1 MKQGTFKTSILD
13 KIAGE
18 CHLGEDQLLQ
28 IKSEIKQ
35 DNESIQKVFAKH
47 NVHQELVAKALA
59 RALNIRYV
67 DLSMIKIPPDAL
79 LVVPEEFCNKHALL
93 PILKIGTKLVVAML
107 DPLDVKTI
115 EQIEFLS
122 QCQVEVVTSTESEIR
137 NAIDKFYGVKST
149 IKTIS
154 ESIQFEELTGAE
166 TDKNKQ
172 NAEIDQSGPVAKLVN
187 LLITQA
193 LQQGASDVHLEPSEH
208 QFQVRYRVDGMLQ
221 KAAVFE
227 KSFANACVSSIK
239 IMANM
244 DITERRIPQDGRI
257 HTVIEGRP
265 IDLRVSTL
273 PTLDG
278 EKAVM
283 RILDKTNILLELE
296 QLGFSAYDLERL
308 KKIIKKPNGIV
319 LVSGPTGSG
328 KTTTLYAVLQKI
340 ATINQNITTLEDPI
354 EYRLDKINQSQ
365 INVKAGMNFA
375 KGLRAILRQ
384 DPDVVMVGEIR
395 DRETAEIAIQAAL
408 TGHLVF
414 STIHTNDAPSSIT
427 RLVEM
432 GIEPFLV
439 SSSLEGVLAQRLV
452 RKLCPYCR
460 KPYKPDAKVYDW
472 FGIDTDE
479 NLKFYKP
486 TGCRECKRTGYKG
499 RMGLYELLVPN
510 EEFKSKIVSGSS
522 DAVLK
527 AEAQKAGMHLLM
539 EDGQEKVKMGLTSV
553 EEVMRVAK
561 GDLK

>member
-1 MKQGTFKTSILD
+1 MKQGHFKTSILD

-18 CHLGEDQLLQ
+18 CHLAEDQLLE
-28 IKSEIKQ
+28 IKTEIKQ
-35 DNESIQKVFAKH
+35 ENASIQKAFSKH
-47 NVHQELVAKALA
+47 NVHEELVAEALA

-79 LVVPEEFCNKHALL
+79 RTISEEFCEKHTLI
-93 PILKIGTKLVVAML
+93 PILKISNKLVIAML

-115 EQIEFLS
+115 EQIEFMS
-122 QCQVEVVTSTESEIR
+122 HCQVEVVTSTESEIR
-137 NAIDKFYGVKST
+137 RAIDQFYGVEST
-149 IKTIS
+149 IKTLS
-154 ESIQFEELTGAE
+154 ESIKLDAYPGAQI
-166 TDKNKQ
+166 DKEKQ
-172 NAEIDQSGPVAKLVN
+172 NPEFDHSGPVAKLVN

-208 QFQVRYRVDGMLQ
+208 QFQVRFRVDGMLQ

-257 HTVIEGRP
+257 HTIIEGRP

-296 QLGFSAYDLERL
+296 QLGFSEYDLKRL
-308 KKIIKKPNGIV
+308 KNIIAKPNGIV

-328 KTTTLYAVLQKI
+328 KTTTLYAILQKI
-340 ATINQNITTLEDPI
+340 ATVNQNITTLEDPI

-395 DRETAEIAIQAAL
+395 DQETAEIAIQAAL

-432 GIEPFLV
+432 GIEPFLIA
-439 SSSLEGVLAQRLV
+439 SSLEGVLAQRLV
-452 RKLCPYCR
+452 RKLCPYC
-460 KPYKPDAKVYDW
+460 KTPYKPNEKILHW
-472 FGIDTDE
+472 FGLEAKEDVR
-479 NLKFYKP
+479 FYKP
-486 TGCRECKRTGYKG
+486 TGCRECKRSGYKG

-510 EEFKSKIVSGSS
+510 EEFKNKIMSS
-522 DAVLK
+522 NADASLK
-527 AEAQKAGMHLLM
+527 EEAQQAGMHLLM
-539 EDGQEKVKMGLTSV
+539 EDGLEKVKQGLTSV

-561 GDLK
+561 GDSK

>member
-1 MKQGTFKTSILD
+1 MKQGPFKTSILD

-28 IKSEIKQ
+28 IKAEIKQ

-47 NVHQELVAKALA
+47 NVHQQLIAKALA

-79 LVVPEEFCNKHALL
+79 LVVPEEFCDKHTLI
-93 PILKIGTKLVVAML
+93 PILRIGTKLVVAML

-149 IKTIS
+149 IKTLS
-154 ESIQFEELTGAE
+154 ESIQFDQVIGGE

-172 NAEIDQSGPVAKLVN
+172 NTKIDQSGPVAKLVN

-283 RILDKTNILLELE
+283 RILDKTNILLDLE
-296 QLGFSAYDLERL
+296 QLGFSVYDLERL

-328 KTTTLYAVLQKI
+328 KTTTLYAILQKI

-452 RKLCPYCR
+452 RKLCPFCR
-460 KPYKPDAKVYDW
+460 KPYHPDEKIYTW
-472 FGIDTDE
+472 FGIDPNE
-479 NLKFYKP
+479 NIEFFKP

-510 EEFKSKIVSGSS
+510 EKFKSKIVSGSS

-539 EDGQEKVKMGLTSV
+539 EDGLEKVKKGLTSV